1 MIRLY
6 ILLTYVK
13 MLTISYNKTHISA
26 SRFIEILIVDVAIL
40 PFFCVILSFIYT
52 ARFSNT
58 PYICHEIFIIEI
70 YTMILNRHFGKIL
83 LTPNPEKNTS
93 TLTFD
98 FLVKKKKKQLSLCSL
113 LVTLLFFFPVS
124 KPWNP
129 PLLFLLLPS
138 PKLITFCYELIT
150 FSMPPF

>member
-98 FLVKKKKKQLSLCSL
+98 FLVKKKKNNPHFALFWSPFS
-113 LVTLLFFFPVS
+113 FFFPVS

-129 PLLFLLLPS
+129 PLLSLLLPS
-138 PKLITFCYELIT
+138 PKLIISCLP
-150 FSMPPF
+150 MPSF